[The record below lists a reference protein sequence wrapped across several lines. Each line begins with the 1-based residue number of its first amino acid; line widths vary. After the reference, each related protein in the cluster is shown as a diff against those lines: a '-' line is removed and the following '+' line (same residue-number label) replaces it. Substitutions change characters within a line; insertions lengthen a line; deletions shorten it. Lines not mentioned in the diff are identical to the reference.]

1 LLISILGG
9 LWLYRNVSW
18 WKELSSLIRWT
29 LVSLRSV
36 VLFILGLLLIGLIF
50 EAVDY
55 RVEKPLIIALTDN
68 SSSLLNYKDSASV
81 KKQVNALRTKLS
93 TELGEDYEWMEMT
106 VGNTP
111 KFGGTVDFS
120 ESVSH
125 LSSAFEKINTEYFNR
140 NIGAIVFISDGKFN
154 AGSNPVY
161 AAERIDL
168 TPVFTVGVG
177 DTVKKRDQFVKNV
190 ATNDITFLGN
200 KFPVEVDLEGIKMG
214 KGTATVS
221 ILRDGKQL
229 SSQQVKYT
237 DGVRD
242 FQHVSF
248 LLDAD
253 KVGFQT
259 YSVVISKAG
268 NEYNYANNT
277 RTFYVEVID
286 SRSKVLIL
294 AGAPHPDV
302 AAWKQVLEL
311 DENLEVETI
320 LLKDWKKDLAK
331 TD

>member
-1 LLISILGG
+1 M
-9 LWLYRNVSW
+9 
-18 WKELSSLIRWT
+18 IRWT
-29 LVSLRSV
+29 LVSLRST

-55 RVEKPLIIALTDN
+55 RVEKPLIITLTDN

-81 KKQVNALRTKLS
+81 KKQVNALRTKLK

-120 ESVSH
+120 ESVSQ

-190 ATNDITFLGN
+190 ATNDITFW
-200 KFPVEVDLEGIKMG
+200 EI
-214 KGTATVS
+214 
-221 ILRDGKQL
+221 
-229 SSQQVKYT
+229 
-237 DGVRD
+237 
-242 FQHVSF
+242 SF
-248 LLDAD
+248 LW
-253 KVGFQT
+253 KWT
-259 YSVVISKAG
+259 
-268 NEYNYANNT
+268 
-277 RTFYVEVID
+277 
-286 SRSKVLIL
+286 SKV
-294 AGAPHPDV
+294 
-302 AAWKQVLEL
+302 
-311 DENLEVETI
+311 
-320 LLKDWKKDLAK
+320 
-331 TD
+331 